1 MERTEIEINLPE
13 DVQEIMSVIREYGA
27 TSYVVGGCVRDSILG
42 REPHDWDIC
51 TSMLPGKLLVEFEE
65 KGYRVIPTGL
75 QHGTITVHLNGS
87 NYEITTFR
95 RDGKYSDGRHPDT
108 VEFTSDLIYDLERRD
123 FTINAMAYNV
133 EEGLIDPFNGYQ
145 DIQDKIIRCVGNSND
160 RFREDGLRILRCLR
174 FATKLGFR
182 VDLLT
187 RSALVKQINFLDNI
201 SSERINSEL
210 CKIIDASA
218 LYKSKRLLYTYA
230 FILCHCVPE
239 LYDGLNFPQKNPY
252 HKYSVYGHTIVVL
265 QECESSDLITK
276 LAAFFHDIGK
286 PHCYQDDE
294 NGIRHF
300 KGHGKVS
307 ADMTDAIMRRLKFD
321 NDTREKVVQLVY
333 YHDATFEVGKKYV
346 RRWLNKIGVNQ
357 FKRLLVLRR
366 ADIMGQSELNR
377 DERLQKLDAIN
388 NCLEEVLSEKSAFSI
403 KDLEIDGKDVMK
415 YMMMDE
421 CPEVGYWLKH
431 ILNMVMDGQLQNNR
445 EDLIYYMIGV
455 TDGWLEPK

>member
-1 MERTEIEINLPE
+1 MAQLQFISTAT
-13 DVQEIMSVIREYGA
+13 IM
-27 TSYVVGGCVRDSILG
+27 
-42 REPHDWDIC
+42 
-51 TSMLPGKLLVEFEE
+51 K
-65 KGYRVIPTGL
+65 
-75 QHGTITVHLNGS
+75 
-87 NYEITTFR
+87 ITTFR
-95 RDGKYSDGRHPDT
+95 KDGKYSDGRHPDT

-145 DIQDKIIRCVGNSND
+145 DIQDKIIRCVGNPND

-174 FATKLGFR
+174 FATQLGFR

-276 LAAFFHDIGK
+276 LTAFFHDIGK

-300 KGHGKVS
+300 KG
-307 ADMTDAIMRRLKFD
+307 AR
-321 NDTREKVVQLVY
+321 
-333 YHDATFEVGKKYV
+333 
-346 RRWLNKIGVNQ
+346 
-357 FKRLLVLRR
+357 
-366 ADIMGQSELNR
+366 
-377 DERLQKLDAIN
+377 
-388 NCLEEVLSEKSAFSI
+388 
-403 KDLEIDGKDVMK
+403 
-415 YMMMDE
+415 
-421 CPEVGYWLKH
+421 
-431 ILNMVMDGQLQNNR
+431 
-445 EDLIYYMIGV
+445 
-455 TDGWLEPK
+455 